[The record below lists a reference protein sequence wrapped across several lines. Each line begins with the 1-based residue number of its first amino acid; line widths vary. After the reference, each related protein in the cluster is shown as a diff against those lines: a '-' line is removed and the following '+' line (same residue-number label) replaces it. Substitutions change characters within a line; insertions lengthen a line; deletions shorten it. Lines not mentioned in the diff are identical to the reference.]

1 MSGKTIDLE
10 VIGKGN
16 NKYTVKMDKPVCSEI
31 NFLCIKII
39 IAILA
44 LASIALVVVM
54 TIVLCRSTGCQ
65 WWHCWF
71 CGESKVCNLG
81 IVIRVA
87 LVLAAI
93 VVTLI
98 FTAKA
103 LKPYAKMAFLGEV
116 INIAAGLECP
126 KDCKS
131 QDNAVNGKLVIDK
144 DLIKKFCDTLAEL

>member
-31 NFLCIKII
+31 NFLCIKIL

-44 LASIALVVVM
+44 LASIALVVVV
-54 TIVLCRSTGCQ
+54 TIVLCRSTGCHR
-65 WWHCWF
+65 WHCWF
-71 CGESKVCNLG
+71 CGESKVCNPG

-98 FTAKA
+98 FTVKA
-103 LKPYAKMAFLGEV
+103 LKPYAKMVFLGEV
-116 INIAAGLECP
+116 INIAAGLDCP

-131 QDNAVNGKLVIDK
+131 QDNAVNEKFARDK

>member
-31 NFLCIKII
+31 KFPCIKIL
-39 IAILA
+39 IAIFVF
-44 LASIALVVVM
+44 SILVGIA
-54 TIVLCRSTGCQ
+54 TIGCQ
-65 WWHCWF
+65 CWF
-71 CGESKVCNLG
+71 GGESKVCNPG

-98 FTAKA
+98 FTVKA

-131 QDNAVNGKLVIDK
+131 QDNAVNEKLARDK

>member
-1 MSGKTIDLE
+1 MSSKTTINLE
-10 VIGKGN
+10 VISEGN

-31 NFLCIKII
+31 KFPCIKII
-39 IAILA
+39 IAIFVI
-44 LASIALVVVM
+44 SILVGIA
-54 TIVLCRSTGCQ
+54 TIGCQ
-65 WWHCWF
+65 CWF
-71 CGESKVCNLG
+71 GGESKVE

-98 FTAKA
+98 FTVKA

-126 KDCKS
+126 KDCNS
-131 QDNAVNGKLVIDK
+131 QDNAVNEKLVIDK

>member
-10 VIGKGN
+10 VIDKGN

-31 NFLCIKII
+31 KFPCIKII
-39 IAILA
+39 IAIFVFSILVGLA
-44 LASIALVVVM
+44 
-54 TIVLCRSTGCQ
+54 TIGCQ
-65 WWHCWF
+65 CWF
-71 CGESKVCNLG
+71 GGESKVE

-87 LVLAAI
+87 LVLTAI
-93 VVTLI
+93 IVTLI
-98 FTAKA
+98 FTVKA

-116 INIAAGLECP
+116 INIAAGFECP

-131 QDNAVNGKLVIDK
+131 QDNAVNEKFARDK